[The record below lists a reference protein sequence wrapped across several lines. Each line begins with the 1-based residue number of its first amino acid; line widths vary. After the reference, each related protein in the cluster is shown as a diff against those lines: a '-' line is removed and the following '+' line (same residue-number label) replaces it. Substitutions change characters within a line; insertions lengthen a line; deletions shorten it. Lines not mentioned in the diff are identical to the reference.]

1 MSVFIALILGFIPSI
16 AWLAF
21 FLKEDTH
28 PEPRKM
34 IARAFL
40 FGGMSALIS
49 LGLEMAFNGLLSN
62 VVITLPHLIEEN
74 ISVFIGF
81 ALIEEAV
88 KFVLVY
94 LAVRKSPY
102 FDEPIDA
109 MIYMVTGALGF
120 AMAENFFIAYSG
132 REQDILSLIVLRF
145 IGATLLHALASGI
158 IGHYWARG
166 IKFKMEGKMIV
177 AGVVLAT
184 AFHAAFNYLV
194 FKFNDY
200 LVYPT
205 LFLIFVGFFVLYDF
219 EELKKMEGPASEH

>member
-16 AWLAF
+16 IWLAF
-21 FLKEDTH
+21 FLKEDIH

-34 IARAFL
+34 IARVFL
-40 FGGMSALIS
+40 FGGVSALVA
-49 LGLEMAFNGLLSN
+49 LGIEIAFNGILSGI
-62 VVITLPHLIEEN
+62 VITLPRLMEEN
-74 ISVFIGF
+74 ISVFVGF
-81 ALIEEAV
+81 AFIEEAT
-88 KFVLVY
+88 KFALVY
-94 LAVRKSPY
+94 LAVRKSIY
-102 FDEPIDA
+102 FDEPIDG

-132 REQDILSLIVLRF
+132 REHDIISLIILRF

-158 IGHYWARG
+158 VGHYWARG
-166 IKFKMEGKMIV
+166 IRFKMEWKMIG
-177 AGVVLAT
+177 AGIVLAT
-184 AFHAAFNYLV
+184 TFHAVFNYLV

-219 EELKKMEGPASEH
+219 EELKKMDDTPDKY